1 MSGFSIGLSGI
12 DAAQKAL
19 DIIGNNIAN
28 AATDGYH
35 RQQINLSPSYSSQ
48 TGDNLIGGGVDFKG
62 VTRIIDSL
70 LEQQILRQNSVS
82 QQLSQEVQTM
92 QTVESSFGE
101 FSDSGGLNAA
111 IDSFFNSMQDLVSHP
126 AESIYQNQA
135 VSSANAMAAQFRT
148 LSSTVSTLQN
158 QLKLETGNVVEQIN
172 NLASTIAQL
181 NDHIERLEIVGTKA
195 NNLRDQRDQC
205 ITELSKLVGVD
216 TTERDYGVVDVNIG
230 SIPLVVGS
238 SASQIESG
246 LDQNGQ
252 IGIAAKGSF
261 NYSTDYSGGSLGGL
275 LSLSNELVSGV
286 QDKLNGLAAAII
298 NEVNQV
304 HFQGVGSAGSFTEL
318 AGRTM
323 TSDAV
328 ADYSSAGGP
337 VTDGKIYIRVTDTAT
352 GETTRSA
359 VDVDASSDTLATIAA
374 KISTITGL
382 SATVDASKL
391 RITAGAGY
399 TFDFLPAVSP
409 QASTSHLTGTT
420 PPAVT
425 ISGNYTGAVNQTYTC
440 TVTSGGQVSNGD
452 VEIEVRDGS
461 GGVKTINVGQG
472 YAAGDVIELAD
483 GVKAT
488 FGTGDLNTGDSFTV
502 DAYANTDTSGL
513 LVAVGMNTLF
523 SGKDASDIAVCSEVA
538 NDPSRIA
545 AAVGADG
552 TDNANAMKLSALKDK
567 KLGSLDGL
575 TVSDYYRR
583 LVSDVGE
590 DISIK
595 QTVYNSSES
604 VLKELTTQQDN
615 LSGVNVNDE
624 AAAMLMYQQMFTA
637 MSKYLNAVY
646 TSVNSI
652 MQIL

>member
-62 VTRIIDSL
+62 VTRVIDSL

-82 QQLSQEVQTM
+82 EQLSQEVQTM
-92 QTVESSFGE
+92 QTVESSFSE
-101 FSDSGGLNAA
+101 FSSSGGLNAA

-158 QLKLETGNVVEQIN
+158 QLKLETGNVVEKVN

-286 QDKLNGLAAAII
+286 QDNLNNLAAAII

-323 TSDAV
+323 TSDSV
-328 ADYSSAGGP
+328 ADYSSAGVP

-352 GETTRSA
+352 GKTTRSA

-382 SATVDASKL
+382 SATADASKL
-391 RITAGAGY
+391 RITADTGY

-409 QASTSHLTGTT
+409 EPSTSNLTGTT

-425 ISGNYTGAVNQTYTC
+425 ISGDYTGTVNQTYSC
-440 TVTSGGQVSNGD
+440 TVANGGQVGNGD
-452 VEIEVRDGS
+452 IKIEVRDGS
-461 GGVKTINVGQG
+461 GDVVNTINVGQG

-488 FGTGDLNTGDSFTV
+488 FGTGDLNAGDSFTV
-502 DAYANTDTSGL
+502 DAFANTDTSGL
-513 LVAVGMNTLF
+513 LVATGMNTLF
-523 SGKDASDIAVCSEVA
+523 SGKDASDIAVCTEIA

-545 AAVGADG
+545 AAAGADG
-552 TDNANAMKLSALKDK
+552 TDNANALKLSALKDK
-567 KLGSLDGL
+567 KLDNLDGL
-575 TVSDYYRR
+575 TVSDYYHR

-595 QTVYNSSES
+595 QTVYNGSE
-604 VLKELTTQQDN
+604 
-615 LSGVNVNDE
+615 GAYH
-624 AAAMLMYQQMFTA
+624 AAGQFERRERE
-637 MSKYLNAVY
+637 
-646 TSVNSI
+646 
-652 MQIL
+652 